1 MEYLAY
7 TYTIKCPNGKSYY
20 GFRYANKV
28 SPEDDLWKVYFTSSK
43 RIKELREQ
51 YSDDEFIATV
61 DKTFESAEEA
71 YEYETK
77 FLTENHCEVLKSDD
91 WLNEACFPVFA
102 DNTGKKHTEE
112 ARKKM
117 SEATT
122 SDAARRK
129 MSEAMKGRVPWNKG
143 KKHTEE
149 AKKKMSEAH
158 KGQVPWIK
166 GKKHSEE
173 TKKKMKG
180 QVPWNKGKKHT
191 EEHKKKLSE
200 ALKGMK
206 HSEETR
212 KKISEAKKGKN
223 NPMFGY
229 KHSEETKKKMSEA
242 QIGRKFSEETKKKMS
257 EARQRHLQKTKVR

>member
-149 AKKKMSEAH
+149 
-158 KGQVPWIK
+158 
-166 GKKHSEE
+166 
-173 TKKKMKG
+173 
-180 QVPWNKGKKHT
+180 
-191 EEHKKKLSE
+191 HKKKLSE